1 MILANYAWT
10 MCVYTL
16 PHESKI
22 EAKPEHIYTFKT
34 APELD
39 PLQYV
44 NRALLNAPW
53 LIKTTCLLQSHFNI
67 PIMTNIDS
75 F

>member
-44 NRALLNAPW
+44 NRVLLNAPW
-53 LIKTTCLLQSHFNI
+53 LMKDYLFASKPLQHPNH
-67 PIMTNIDS
+67 D
-75 F
+75 